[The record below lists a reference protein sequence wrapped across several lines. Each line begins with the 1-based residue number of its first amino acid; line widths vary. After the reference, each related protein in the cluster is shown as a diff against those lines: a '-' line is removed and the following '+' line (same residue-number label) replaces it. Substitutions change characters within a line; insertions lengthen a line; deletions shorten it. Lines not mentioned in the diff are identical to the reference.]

1 MTVPPGPAPGGLPC
15 TRDAS
20 GRAMRAPT
28 ANRIIKP
35 RWKSEAGPGGH
46 KARPYDKT
54 GGWSVGAAF
63 MAARAAPRVGS
74 TIAERSHRKGAHR
87 ASVAGYDLRRAGG
100 RCTWSRR
107 ADGGIGP
114 YKSSGNKKTA
124 QESEKTDSWAEIYV
138 TIPR

>member
-54 GGWSVGAAF
+54 GGGSVGAAF

-74 TIAERSHRKGAHR
+74 TIAERSHRRGAHR

-107 ADGGIGP
+107 ADVGIGP
-114 YKSSGNKKTA
+114 YEIFQKQKKQPRNPKKTGFLG
-124 QESEKTDSWAEIYV
+124 
-138 TIPR
+138 